1 MPILPRVSR
10 ETCLSVAHE
19 ISSDSLF
26 LMNFYERLKKTNP
39 QIVLLVAELMK
50 ITGDEKNILTAT
62 AAVYKML
69 ESQAEADDLKK
80 FFILK

>member
-1 MPILPRVSR
+1 MRV
-10 ETCLSVAHE
+10 
-19 ISSDSLF
+19 
-26 LMNFYERLKKTNP
+26 
-39 QIVLLVAELMK
+39 
-50 ITGDEKNILTAT
+50 TGDEKNVLITT